1 MFNRLSEILGHGLKN
16 KNFVVKQYK
25 CRVCNEIHEIKLD
38 KNIIEGKVKFPFPLV
53 FLHGELKNIL
63 TTLYIDKDLEI
74 RGSDTNEL
82 KSEDGL
88 FSKDQ
93 VIEITQELMKEIE
106 RLTEENLRLYE
117 EMAKVKKSYNI

>member
-1 MFNRLSEILGHGLKN
+1 MSKN
-16 KNFVVKQYK
+16 KNFVVKHYR
-25 CRVCNEIHEIKLD
+25 CGVCDENHEIRLK
-38 KNIIEGKVKFPFPLV
+38 KNLIEGHVKFPFPYV

-82 KSEDGL
+82 KTDDGL

-93 VIEITQELMKEIE
+93 VIEIIKCPFL
-106 RLTEENLRLYE
+106 
-117 EMAKVKKSYNI
+117 EMGV

>member
-1 MFNRLSEILGHGLKN
+1 MSKN
-16 KNFVVKQYK
+16 KNFVVKQYR
-25 CRVCNEIHEIKLD
+25 CGICNKIHEIKLN
-38 KNIIEGKVKFPFPLV
+38 KNIIDGKVKFPFPLV

-74 RGSDTNEL
+74 RGADTNEL
-82 KSEDGL
+82 KTEDGL

-106 RLTEENLRLYE
+106 RLTEENLRLSE
-117 EMAKVKKSYNI
+117 ELGERKKN